1 MNEAKSLRLQGFKI
15 TEIAGM
21 LGKSERTIYKYLSE
35 PARKRKKREY
45 VSLLE
50 PFKPFIDT
58 ITRRSTRLQSSSAI
72 REIKKSWISGKYNNT
87 P

>member
-58 ITRRSTRLQSSSAI
+58 ILEETPDYNRAVLLERLKI
-72 REIKKSWISGKYNNT
+72 RDIKEV
-87 P
+87 